1 MRTVLLL
8 TISNIFMTTAWYAHL
23 RHTSAALWKVIIV
36 SWLIAG
42 VEYCFAV
49 PANRVGYLEGF
60 NAYQLKIIQELITL
74 VVFCVFALT
83 YLGEPMKWNYFVGFG
98 LLLLAV
104 FVMFHKW

>member
-8 TISNIFMTTAWYAHL
+8 TISNVFMTTAWYAHL
-23 RHTSAALWKVIIV
+23 RHTSTALWKVILI
-36 SWLIAG
+36 SWLVAG

-49 PANRVGYLEGF
+49 PANRFGYLDGF
-60 NAYQLKIIQELITL
+60 SAYQLKILQELITL

-83 YLGEPMKWNYFVGFG
+83 VLGEPMKWNYFVGFG